1 MKRERYS
8 IIYSS
13 KTGNTKKLAE
23 AIYNTLPQNKCD
35 YYGTVDKIDDVLSN
49 VIYIGFWTEKG
60 NADHL
65 TIDFL
70 NKLKNKKIF
79 LFGTAGYGESEK
91 YFEGIIN
98 NVKKNID
105 SSNTIIGSFMCQG
118 KMPLSVRER
127 YEKMREQNNISLNID
142 KLIANF
148 DKALSHPNT
157 DDLKTL
163 DPTKKYVMTNQTTMS
178 LYDVYDL
185 CEKAKEILP
194 FVEIEK
200 ETCTATKIRQ
210 EAIKNIEDDVDIIF
224 IVGDPHSNNTRKLA
238 SIAHDYHT
246 CDVYM
251 IESIED
257 LEIEWLKNKR
267 YAAVS
272 SGASTPTYLTNQVID
287 YLKQFDI
294 NDSKT
299 YQKPIIDKNK
309 ILNQKDA

>member
-1 MKRERYS
+1 M
-8 IIYSS
+8 
-13 KTGNTKKLAE
+13 
-23 AIYNTLPQNKCD
+23 
-35 YYGTVDKIDDVLSN
+35 
-49 VIYIGFWTEKG
+49 YIGKKGHPEAEGAISIDEKRI
-60 NADHL
+60 HL
-65 TIDFL
+65 IT
-70 NKLKNKKIF
+70 N
-79 LFGTAGYGESEK
+79 
-91 YFEGIIN
+91 
-98 NVKKNID
+98 
-105 SSNTIIGSFMCQG
+105 
-118 KMPLSVRER
+118 R
-127 YEKMREQNNISLNID
+127 
-142 KLIANF
+142 
-148 DKALSHPNT
+148 
-157 DDLKTL
+157 DDLKTI

-267 YAAVS
+267 YDGLFDYDQENQRNMCS
-272 SGASTPTYLTNQVID
+272 KKEDNIWYLLI
-287 YLKQFDI
+287 
-294 NDSKT
+294 
-299 YQKPIIDKNK
+299 
-309 ILNQKDA
+309 

>member
-105 SSNTIIGSFMCQG
+105 SSNTIIGTFMCQG
-118 KMPLSVRER
+118 KMPISVRKR
-127 YEKMREQNNISLNID
+127 YEKQKQELSRANID
-142 KLIANF
+142 NLIENF
-148 DKALSHPNT
+148 DKALSHPNQ
-157 DDLKTL
+157 
-163 DPTKKYVMTNQTTMS
+163 V
-178 LYDVYDL
+178 
-185 CEKAKEILP
+185 
-194 FVEIEK
+194 
-200 ETCTATKIRQ
+200 
-210 EAIKNIEDDVDIIF
+210 
-224 IVGDPHSNNTRKLA
+224 
-238 SIAHDYHT
+238 
-246 CDVYM
+246 
-251 IESIED
+251 D
-257 LEIEWLKNKR
+257 LEKLENIIQNNYSKN
-267 YAAVS
+267 
-272 SGASTPTYLTNQVID
+272 
-287 YLKQFDI
+287 
-294 NDSKT
+294 
-299 YQKPIIDKNK
+299 
-309 ILNQKDA
+309 

>member
-23 AIYNTLPQNKCD
+23 TIYNTLQQNMCD

-105 SSNTIIGSFMCQG
+105 SSNTIIGTFMCQG

-148 DKALSHPNT
+148 DKALSHPNKE
-157 DDLKTL
+157 DLKAL
-163 DPTKKYVMTNQTTMS
+163 EQIVI
-178 LYDVYDL
+178 LY
-185 CEKAKEILP
+185 EE
-194 FVEIEK
+194 E
-200 ETCTATKIRQ
+200 
-210 EAIKNIEDDVDIIF
+210 
-224 IVGDPHSNNTRKLA
+224 
-238 SIAHDYHT
+238 
-246 CDVYM
+246 
-251 IESIED
+251 
-257 LEIEWLKNKR
+257 
-267 YAAVS
+267 
-272 SGASTPTYLTNQVID
+272 
-287 YLKQFDI
+287 
-294 NDSKT
+294 
-299 YQKPIIDKNK
+299 
-309 ILNQKDA
+309 

>member
-1 MKRERYS
+1 MMCPLWERAEDITYIHTSRDGWCYLASVLDLHSKKIIGYAFGKRMINDLKELCKEFNIIQSFSKKGCPYDNACIESFHSSMKKEEIYRNTYRTFEEANIAIFKYIEGWYNRKRRLCIMKRERYS

-70 NKLKNKKIF
+70 NKLRNKKIF

-105 SSNTIIGSFMCQG
+105 SSNTIIGTFMCQG
-118 KMPLSVRER
+118 KMPLSVRKR

-148 DKALSHPNT
+148 DKALSHPNKV
-157 DDLKTL
+157 DLKTL
-163 DPTKKYVMTNQTTMS
+163 EQIVI
-178 LYDVYDL
+178 LYE
-185 CEKAKEILP
+185 EK
-194 FVEIEK
+194 
-200 ETCTATKIRQ
+200 
-210 EAIKNIEDDVDIIF
+210 
-224 IVGDPHSNNTRKLA
+224 
-238 SIAHDYHT
+238 
-246 CDVYM
+246 
-251 IESIED
+251 
-257 LEIEWLKNKR
+257 
-267 YAAVS
+267 
-272 SGASTPTYLTNQVID
+272 
-287 YLKQFDI
+287 
-294 NDSKT
+294 
-299 YQKPIIDKNK
+299 
-309 ILNQKDA
+309 

>member
-65 TIDFL
+65 TIDF
-70 NKLKNKKIF
+70 
-79 LFGTAGYGESEK
+79 
-91 YFEGIIN
+91 
-98 NVKKNID
+98 
-105 SSNTIIGSFMCQG
+105 FMCQG

-163 DPTKKYVMTNQTTMS
+163 EQIVI
-178 LYDVYDL
+178 LYE
-185 CEKAKEILP
+185 EK
-194 FVEIEK
+194 
-200 ETCTATKIRQ
+200 
-210 EAIKNIEDDVDIIF
+210 
-224 IVGDPHSNNTRKLA
+224 
-238 SIAHDYHT
+238 
-246 CDVYM
+246 
-251 IESIED
+251 
-257 LEIEWLKNKR
+257 
-267 YAAVS
+267 
-272 SGASTPTYLTNQVID
+272 
-287 YLKQFDI
+287 
-294 NDSKT
+294 
-299 YQKPIIDKNK
+299 
-309 ILNQKDA
+309 